1 MKLVIVGGPTKCYN
15 GLMQNGPRKK
25 NYKYWSQKEVSLL
38 KEFYPKIRVKDFAK
52 TFPNR
57 TKATIVAKALSL
69 GLPSA
74 KLWQPEENNIL
85 HKYFTEALK
94 KELLKLLPKRS
105 WLAILAQGERLG
117 LKRKIDKPRLK
128 VNEDYFKKWSSNM
141 AYILG
146 FIFADGNITKV
157 IHNGSSDKLGFGQN
171 KKDIDILRKIKREFS
186 AEQTLSIGKKYVYF
200 SIYSQV
206 IVDDLKKLGVT
217 YRKSFRK
224 SPGKI
229 PNIPQKYVRDFIRGI
244 VDGDGSINFNKRG
257 RQKGRPNLG
266 ICGRKEV
273 MTFIRNHFLSKFNI
287 YSKIGQPKKN
297 GKLSNVFY
305 ICYRCNSAKTLINYL
320 YKDADIY
327 LERKFRLAKKCFN
340 LKLNSRKDY
349 TDREKQIIQDFYP
362 TLPKNEVLQKLPNRA
377 WKSIQHQATKLSLYK
392 YKVRNKEKICV

>member
-1 MKLVIVGGPTKCYN
+1 MSLKSITKKY
-15 GLMQNGPRKK
+15 R
-25 NYKYWSQKEVSLL
+25 YWSTKEISLL
-38 KEFYPKIRVKDFAK
+38 KKFYPQILVKDLAK
-52 TFPNR
+52 MFPKR

-74 KLWQPEENNIL
+74 KLWQPKENNIL
-85 HKYFTEALK
+85 RKYFAEVSEEK
-94 KELLKLLPKRS
+94 LLKFLPKRS
-105 WLAILAQGERLG
+105 WSAILAQGERLA

-128 VNEDYFKKWSSNM
+128 VNEDYFKKWSPNM

-146 FIFADGNITKV
+146 FIFADGGIVKIT
-157 IHNGSSDKLGFGQN
+157 HNGSSDKLGFGQN
-171 KKDIDILRKIKREFS
+171 KKDIDILRKIKQELS
-186 AEQTLSIGKKYVYF
+186 AKQALSPSGKYVHF
-200 SIYSQV
+200 SIFSQV

-224 SPGKI
+224 TPGKI
-229 PNIPQKYVRDFIRGI
+229 PKIPKKYIRDFIRGI

-257 RQKGRPNLG
+257 RQKDRPNLS

-320 YKDADIY
+320 YNNAGLY
-327 LERKFRLAKKCFN
+327 LERKFQLAKQSSKTEI
-340 LKLNSRKDY
+340 KLRKNY
-349 TDREKQIIQDFYP
+349 TKEENQIIRQSYHS
-362 TLPKNEVLQKLPNRA
+362 LPKDKILLMLPGRTWPYIQCHAWQIGLTKNKRRKKKLC
-377 WKSIQHQATKLSLYK
+377 T
-392 YKVRNKEKICV
+392 